1 VTAMFKHRYLWL
13 LLAAPIVLTA
23 QAQDVV
29 ETSRG
34 EAVERNLSPDEPLRP
49 WAHDPSLLQKES
61 GDRVEMRPVHAERLA
76 TVKLTDVLPPIRF
89 ASGVADIPQ
98 NYVEL
103 VRKALDDLRD
113 RRNVRLHLVGHA
125 DDQPLSEALAR
136 TYGDNEGLS
145 RERAGEVAEF
155 LQTRLALPAEAISYE
170 WAGSKQPVATN
181 STPEGRALN
190 RRVEVQVWYD
200 ETQAALADEEVLV
213 KEDIKRVK
221 VCRMETV
228 CKMRFKE
235 GQAHRTRIRNLVQPL
250 LYTES
255 PEVTEAF
262 VTNIKQ
268 ALENLQDKQNVVVK
282 LIGYTDNVPLTERN
296 ERIYGNHLALS
307 KARAHRVALEL
318 EEALKLP
325 NEMIVSDGRGSSTP
339 VATNNTEQGRAAN
352 RRVEVEFWHDDSLTE
367 LPDEPRLCPGAPGS
381 EVVTRVY
388 EPAWGPIV
396 PLQLEEGGR
405 AVIPADYAQQLRRAM
420 TDIADKTNVRLRF
433 IGYTKNERLDRR
445 TAIVYGDDIG
455 LAAARARRA
464 MQTIVQEMGLTP
476 EQAEHEGRG
485 YVQSGDVVNQGFTQE
500 GTSHIVVQVVYDE
513 PAILDDYEG
522 VDIERMTRELSPKNP
537 FALNLMRITVDG
549 EPIDD
554 PNRSSADIQRCTD
567 VALNKADIA
576 FQFDNL
582 QSSPRLSVSAWPTTV
597 ALTELKG
604 DIGDTSGTG
613 DTSVV
618 ADTGSEA
625 SSAVEQLLPAD
636 IGAPEPEQIAEPEEL
651 AEVTPVTQALKLVE
665 TPTAEQVQTG
675 LGNVPDLRAAR
686 LYGQPV
692 QFRMY
697 ANYSA
702 FIDRSEVR
710 IFHAG
715 ESTQVTPMKVLPVDA
730 AGFAEWEPMAEQTT
744 APMRELQYVLRAYDK
759 HGNFDETTPQ
769 PLWLVLNDGTR
780 TDVPPQ
786 ATPAQSK
793 ELLASYGTSSLTSHN
808 IQLGSGTIK
817 VRGGS
822 IPAHHSVYVAGKP
835 VPVDPAGNFL
845 AEEIL
850 PAGVHTVEV
859 AVLDEEG
866 NGAMFLRD
874 LEFKKDDWFYV
885 GIADVT
891 ASDTHT
897 RGPAELLQGENS
909 PVDYDSALDGR
920 LAFYVNG
927 KFSENWHLS
936 ASADTREGPIDE
948 LFSNFLDKS
957 PESLFRRIDP
967 DYHYPTFGDDS
978 VVEEMGPTLGKM
990 YVKVS
995 HDESSAMWGNFKIN
1009 YADNEL
1015 AHVDRGLYG
1024 GNLHYQTPST
1034 TSFGE
1039 QRLTVDGFAAEPGTL
1054 ASREEF
1060 RGTGGSLYFLHNQDI
1075 LTGSERV
1082 RVELRDKDSGL
1093 VSGVVNLRPVLDY
1106 DIDYLQGRVV
1116 LAEPLNSTVDDR
1128 LLVRSGAVSGDAAYL
1143 VVRYEYTPG
1152 FTEIN
1157 TLATGGQAHVWI
1169 NDYVKVGLTTNSNE
1183 EGDTESNL
1191 GGADVTVRMSADSWL
1206 KVQGGRSEGLVSS
1219 AMYSDDGGFGFVNPN
1234 TTGFQSADADGYR
1247 ADLSVAFGDVFPG
1260 VPGRLTVYQQ
1270 SLGAGYSAPGMGS
1283 LTDLDNVGGTFQAHF
1298 FERFDVRAKADKKE
1312 QDQGLFSDT
1321 QELNLGYQI
1330 TDRWNISTGARKDER
1345 EYTGPL
1351 VPLNREQ
1358 GERTDGVLQLGYDS
1372 GATWRAYTFAQNT
1385 LSKSEERPDNN
1396 RYGVGGS
1403 YRMTERFRV
1412 DAEAS
1417 DGDLGPG
1424 GRLGTNYLFSDRT
1437 TLYLNYALENERT
1450 DNGLRSGRR
1459 GNLISGM
1466 KRRLSDSSSMF
1477 LEERYQETDTMSG
1490 ITHATGM
1497 TLAPNERWNFGA
1509 NTDIGTL
1516 TDELTGAK
1524 IDREAGGV
1532 RMGYG
1537 WQALQLSSAVEYRND
1552 KTEQTDASLS
1562 ERKTWLFRNSF
1573 KFQLNPDW
1581 RVVGKYNHAKS
1592 ESSLGQFY
1600 DGGYTEAVIGY
1611 GFRPVANDR
1620 LNALAKYTYFYNV
1633 PTTEQVTP
1641 TNQAAQFVQK
1651 SHVAALDLTYDLT
1664 DNLSLGGKYAYRL
1677 GQLSLDRENPQFFD
1691 NRASLYILRTDL
1703 RFGGWEGLVE
1713 GRMLDMMDLNEQR
1726 TGALVAVYR
1735 YVGKHFKIGGGY
1747 NFTDFSEDLTDL
1759 SFRSEG
1765 VFINMIG
1772 SM

>member
-1 VTAMFKHRYLWL
+1 MAKHRYLWL
-13 LLAAPIVLTA
+13 LIAAPIALTA
-23 QAQDVV
+23 RAEDVL
-29 ETSRG
+29 ETPRG
-34 EAVERNLSPDEPLRP
+34 ETVERNLSTDEPLRP
-49 WAHDPSLLQKES
+49 WVHDPSLLQKES
-61 GDRVEMRPVHAERLA
+61 GDRVELRPVHAERLA
-76 TVKLTDVLPPIRF
+76 TVKLTDVVPPVRF
-89 ASGVADIPQ
+89 DSGVADIPQ
-98 NYVEL
+98 SYVESL
-103 VRKALDDLRD
+103 RKALDDLRD
-113 RRNVRLHLVGHA
+113 RRNVRLHLIGHA
-125 DDQPLSEALAR
+125 DDQPLSDQLAR
-136 TYGDNEGLS
+136 VYGDNEGLS

-155 LQTRLALPAEAISYE
+155 LQNRLALPAEAISYE
-170 WAGSKQPVATN
+170 WAGDTRPVATN
-181 STPEGRALN
+181 STPEGRAMN

-200 ETQAALADEEVLV
+200 ETQAALTEQEVLV
-213 KEDIKRVK
+213 RDDVKRVK

-228 CKMRFKE
+228 CKMHFKE
-235 GQAHRTRIRNLVQPL
+235 GMAHRTRIRNLVQPL
-250 LYTES
+250 PYDES
-255 PEVTEAF
+255 PEVSEAF
-262 VTNIKQ
+262 VTHIKQ

-296 ERIYGNHLALS
+296 ARIYGNHLALS
-307 KARAHRVALEL
+307 KARAHRVALAL
-318 EEALKLP
+318 EEALNLP
-325 NEMIVSDGRGSSTP
+325 NEAIVSDGRGSSTP

-352 RRVEVEFWHDDSLTE
+352 RRIEVEFWHDDPLTE

-388 EPAWGPIV
+388 NPPWGTIE
-396 PLQLEEGGR
+396 PLQLEQGGR
-405 AVIPADYAQQLRRAM
+405 AVIPADYTQQLRRAM
-420 TDIADKTNVRLRF
+420 TDIADKTNVRLRL

-464 MQTIVQEMGLTP
+464 MDTIVEEMGLTAA
-476 EQAEHEGRG
+476 QAEHEGRG
-485 YVQSGDVVNQGFTQE
+485 YVQSGDVVNEGFTQE
-500 GTSHIVVQVVYDE
+500 GNSHIVVQVVYDE

-522 VDIERMTRELSPKNP
+522 VDIETMTRELSPKNP

-567 VALNKADIA
+567 VALNHSDIT

-582 QSSPRLSVSAWPTTV
+582 QSSPRLAVSAWPTTV
-597 ALTELKG
+597 QLAELNG
-604 DIGDTSGTG
+604 VISDTS
-613 DTSVV
+613 DTAHAATDEAFLLAA
-618 ADTGSEA
+618 AD
-625 SSAVEQLLPAD
+625 SAPTVDA
-636 IGAPEPEQIAEPEEL
+636 AEPEQASEPEEL
-651 AEVTPVTQALKLVE
+651 TEVIPVTQALELVE
-665 TPTAEQVQTG
+665 TPPGETIQSAQG
-675 LGNVPDLRAAR
+675 DVPDLHAPR
-686 LYGQPV
+686 LFGTPV
-692 QFRMY
+692 RFRMY

-702 FIDRSEVR
+702 FIDHSEVR
-710 IFHAG
+710 IFQADQ
-715 ESTQVTPMKVLPVDA
+715 STQATPMKVLPVDP
-730 AGFAEWEPMAEQTT
+730 AGFAEWEPTAELTT

-759 HGNFDETTPQ
+759 SGNFDETTPQ

-786 ATPAQSK
+786 DSPAQQPK
-793 ELLASYGTSSLTSHN
+793 ELLAGYGTSALTSHN

-822 IPAHHSVYVAGKP
+822 IPAHHTVYVAGKP
-835 VPVDPAGNFL
+835 VPVDPSGNFL

-850 PAGVHTVEV
+850 PAGMHTVEV

-874 LEFKKDDWFYV
+874 LELQKNDWFYV

-891 ASDTHT
+891 ASETHT
-897 RGPAELLQGENS
+897 RGPAELLQGENA
-909 PVDYDSALDGR
+909 PVDYDSPLDGR
-920 LAFYVNG
+920 LAFYLNG
-927 KFSENWHLS
+927 KFSEDWHLS

-957 PESLFRRIDP
+957 PDSLFRRIDP

-990 YVKVS
+990 YVKVARN
-995 HDESSAMWGNFKIN
+995 ESSAMWGNFKIN
-1009 YADNEL
+1009 YAENEL
-1015 AHVDRGLYG
+1015 TQVDRGLYG
-1024 GNLHYQTPST
+1024 GNLHYQTEGT

-1039 QRLTVDGFAAEPGTL
+1039 QRFSVDGFAAEPGTL

-1060 RGTGGSLYFLHNQDI
+1060 RGTGGSLYFLRNQDI
-1075 LTGSERV
+1075 LVGSERV

-1128 LLVRSGAVSGDAAYL
+1128 LLVRSGALSGDAAYL
-1143 VVRYEYTPG
+1143 VIRYEYTPG
-1152 FTEIN
+1152 FTEID
-1157 TLATGGQAHVWI
+1157 TLATGGQAHMWI
-1169 NDYVKVGLTTNSNE
+1169 NDYLKVGLTTNGNE
-1183 EGDTESNL
+1183 EGDTDSSL
-1191 GGADVTVRMSADSWL
+1191 DGADVTLRMSADSWL

-1219 AMYSDDGGFGFVNPN
+1219 AMYSDDGGFGFVNPD
-1234 TTGFQSADADGYR
+1234 TAGFTSADADAYR

-1283 LTDLDNVGGTFQAHF
+1283 LTDLENVGGTFSAHF
-1298 FERFDVRAKADKKE
+1298 FDRFDVRAKADKKE
-1312 QDQGLFSDT
+1312 QDQGLFADT

-1345 EYTGPL
+1345 EYTGPV

-1372 GATWRAYTFAQNT
+1372 GASWRAYTFAQNT

-1424 GRLGTNYLFSDRT
+1424 GRLGTNYLFSERT

-1450 DNGLRSGRR
+1450 DNGLRGGRR

-1477 LEERYQETDTMSG
+1477 LEERYQETDSMSG

-1516 TDELTGAK
+1516 TDELTGAR
-1524 IDREAGGV
+1524 IDREAGGI

-1537 WQALQLSSAVEYRND
+1537 WQAVQLSSAVEYRND
-1552 KTEQTDASLS
+1552 KTEQPDATLS
-1562 ERKTWLFRNSF
+1562 DRKTWLFRNSF

-1581 RVVGKYNHAKS
+1581 RVVGKYNHARS

-1641 TNQAAQFVQK
+1641 TSSAAQFVQK

-1664 DNLSLGGKYAYRL
+1664 DNLSIGGKYAYRL
-1677 GQLSLDRENPQFFD
+1677 GQLSLDREHPQFFD
-1691 NRASLYILRTDL
+1691 NRASLYIVRTDL
-1703 RFGGWEGLVE
+1703 KFGGWEGLME
-1713 GRMLDMMDLNEQR
+1713 GRMLDMTDLNEQR
-1726 TGALVAVYR
+1726 SGALVAVYR
-1735 YVGKHFKIGGGY
+1735 YVGKHFKIGAGY